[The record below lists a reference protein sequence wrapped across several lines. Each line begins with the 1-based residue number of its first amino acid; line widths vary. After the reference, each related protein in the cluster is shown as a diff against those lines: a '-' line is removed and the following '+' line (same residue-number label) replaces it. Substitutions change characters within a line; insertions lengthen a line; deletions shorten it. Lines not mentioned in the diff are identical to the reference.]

1 MMESRQRFWFAN
13 EDLRGNKTMTTKS
26 LLCIGTLA
34 LAGVLSAKSYDI
46 VLSAPTKAGSVELKP
61 GEYSLKVKG
70 TNAVFTNVETGKSFT
85 APVKVQQAN
94 KKFDNTSVDTQKE
107 SNGTEDMKTIE
118 LGGSTTQLQLG
129 E

>member
-1 MMESRQRFWFAN
+1 
-13 EDLRGNKTMTTKS
+13 MTTKS

-34 LAGVLSAKSYDI
+34 LASLLSAKSYDI

-61 GEYSLKVKG
+61 GEYSLKLKG
-70 TNAVFTNVETGKSFT
+70 SNAVFTNVETGKSFT
-85 APVKVQQAN
+85 APVKVQAGS
-94 KKFDNTSVDTQKE
+94 KKFDNTAVDTTKE
-107 SNGTEDMKTIE
+107 SNGTEDMTTIE